1 MSKSVVFGVV
11 LAVAMGTSGCMVAK
25 SKYDMAVEETRTTQA
40 ELETVQAQKSALEQ
54 QVKSLKDSSGKL
66 VAEAE
71 LAQAELQ
78 RLRDSRDRERA
89 GIEGRI
95 KEQEQKIK
103 DLLSQ
108 QRALRQDIEGA
119 KQRNETLKAAVARYQ
134 KELKERQRAIEPAP
148 VPAPAAPRPPVPPA
162 PAPAPAQV
170 PSQIQAPAPA
180 MPAPKPALEQAKP
193 QPSVA
198 PVPTVPQSGGLA
210 PVNVNTASA
219 NDMVLFLGLPKE
231 VADRVV
237 SNRPY
242 KVRGELVAR
251 NVLPKATF
259 DVIKDRITVT
269 P

>member
-1 MSKSVVFGVV
+1 MSKSVALSVV
-11 LAVAMGTSGCMVAK
+11 LVVAVGTSGCMVAK
-25 SKYDMAVEETRTTQA
+25 SKYDMAVEETRTVQA
-40 ELETVQAQKSALEQ
+40 ELEKVQAQKSALEQ
-54 QVKSLKDSSGKL
+54 QVKSLKDASGKL
-66 VAEAE
+66 VSDVE

-89 GIEGRI
+89 GVEGRV

-103 DLLSQ
+103 ELLNQ
-108 QRALRQDIEGA
+108 QRSLRQDIEGA
-119 KQRNETLKAAVARYQ
+119 KQRNETLRAAVARYQ
-134 KELKERQRAIEPAP
+134 KELKERQHAMEPAAA
-148 VPAPAAPRPPVPPA
+148 PAPMAPRPPQPPA
-162 PAPAPAQV
+162 PA
-170 PSQIQAPAPA
+170 QAI
-180 MPAPKPALEQAKP
+180 PAPKPPTEQAKP

-198 PVPTVPQSGGLA
+198 PMPAPVAQPSVAPVPTAPQAGGLA
-210 PVNVNTASA
+210 PVNINVASA

-231 VADRVV
+231 VAERVV

>member
-1 MSKSVVFGVV
+1 MRKSVVFGVV

-54 QVKSLKDSSGKL
+54 QVKSLKDASGKL

-78 RLRDSRDRERA
+78 RLRDSRDRERT

-103 DLLSQ
+103 DLLGQ
-108 QRALRQDIEGA
+108 QRALRQDIDGA

-148 VPAPAAPRPPVPPA
+148 VPVPAAPRPPVPPTPTPA
-162 PAPAPAQV
+162 QVPAPAPAT
-170 PSQIQAPAPA
+170 APAI
-180 MPAPKPALEQAKP
+180 PAPKASIEQAKP

-198 PVPTVPQSGGLA
+198 PVPTAPQLGGLA

-231 VADRVV
+231 VAERVV